1 MESGARFRLNRAR
14 WRLRGAWT
22 WPAYAVLTV
31 ADAMVLHLLPPFPG
45 GVRLVPALIV
55 SSFANLFLIGAVAP
69 WFARRLEARDRLAGG
84 TTPRE
89 VFADRFAVILL
100 GVTTLVLIMTGLGNR
115 PLAVSE
121 TERTER
127 LGVAVREYVNHS
139 APEEVRR
146 NLETANTRQ
155 LDEEGFFRTCIAL
168 DDRTRAYCLFVD
180 TKTDPPAITVDPD
193 QRSNAEHFGFE

>member
-69 WFARRLEARDRLAGG
+69 WIARKLAARPHAVPTPFEIVSDRAGTGLLLAG
-84 TTPRE
+84 
-89 VFADRFAVILL
+89 LL
-100 GVTTLVLIMTGLGNR
+100 GVIAAGLASR
-115 PLAVSE
+115 PLVVSE
-121 TERTER
+121 TEATER
-127 LGVAVREYVNHS
+127 NGRLVREYVVAH
-139 APEEVRR
+139 AGPEVRR
-146 NLETANTRQ
+146 NLDTANTIR
-155 LDEEGFFRTCIAL
+155 LGEGFFRTCVAL
-168 DDRTRAYCLFVD
+168 DDRRKAYCMFVETDPSRPSVKPDPSPTPNQLFV
-180 TKTDPPAITVDPD
+180 PG
-193 QRSNAEHFGFE
+193 S